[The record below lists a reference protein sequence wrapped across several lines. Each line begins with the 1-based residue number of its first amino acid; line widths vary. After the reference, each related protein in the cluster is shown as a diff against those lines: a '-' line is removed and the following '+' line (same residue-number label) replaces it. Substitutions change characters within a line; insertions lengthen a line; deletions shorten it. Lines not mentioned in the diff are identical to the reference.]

1 MKFINLYALLYAH
14 VGIAVNDIDI
24 GRFGAG
30 KGCGGLPDVRGRL
43 PAQRDELGAVGS
55 PVLTGKRSIEPDYF
69 FDLRRGGIAPFAK
82 VGLAANASP
91 ATRDT
96 DADNAVG
103 RAAEDIDT
111 QAVRTRV

>member
-1 MKFINLYALLYAH
+1 MNLYALPYAH

-24 GRFGAG
+24 GRSGAG

-43 PAQRDELGAVGS
+43 PAKRDELGAVGS

-91 ATRDT
+91 PTRDS

-103 RAAEDIDT
+103 RATEDIDT
-111 QAVRTRV
+111 QAIRIRG

>member
-1 MKFINLYALLYAH
+1 MNFHALPYTH

-30 KGCGGLPDVRGRL
+30 KGCGGLPEVRGRL

-55 PVLTGKRSIEPDYF
+55 PVLTGKRGIEPDYF
-69 FDLRRGGIAPFAK
+69 FDLRRGGIAPFAN

-91 ATRDT
+91 TTRDT
-96 DADNAVG
+96 EADNAVG

-111 QAVRTRV
+111 QAERTRV

>member
-1 MKFINLYALLYAH
+1 M
-14 VGIAVNDIDI
+14 GIAINDIDI
-24 GRFGAG
+24 GRAWTG
-30 KGCGGLPDVRGRL
+30 KGPGCLPEVWGRL
-43 PAQRDELGAVGS
+43 PAQRDELGAMGAFVF
-55 PVLTGKRSIEPDYF
+55 TGKRGIELDHL
-69 FDLRRGGIAPFAK
+69 FDLRCGGIAPFAK

-91 ATRDT
+91 TTRDT

>member
-1 MKFINLYALLYAH
+1 M
-14 VGIAVNDIDI
+14 GIAVNDIDI
-24 GRFGAG
+24 GRFGTR
-30 KGCGGLPDVRGRL
+30 KSSGGLPEMRRRL

-91 ATRDT
+91 PTRDT
-96 DADNAVG
+96 YADNAVG
-103 RAAEDIDT
+103 RAAENIDT

>member
-1 MKFINLYALLYAH
+1 LKFINLYSLPYAH

-30 KGCGGLPDVRGRL
+30 KGGGGLPDVRGRL
-43 PAQRDELGAVGS
+43 PAQRDELSAVGS

-82 VGLAANASP
+82 AGLAANASP
-91 ATRDT
+91 TTRDT
-96 DADNAVG
+96 DADNAVC

>member
-1 MKFINLYALLYAH
+1 M
-14 VGIAVNDIDI
+14 GIAVNDIDI

-30 KGCGGLPDVRGRL
+30 KGCGGLPEVRGRL
-43 PAQRDELGAVGS
+43 PAQRNELGAVGP

-69 FDLRRGGIAPFAK
+69 FDLRCGGIAPFAK

-91 ATRDT
+91 STRDT

-103 RAAEDIDT
+103 RTAEDIDI
-111 QAVRTRV
+111 QAERTRV